1 MARRAAAKQSP
12 ESKKEQNRINQRAFR
27 KRQRQQFDEMRAQ
40 LASYE
45 ASRSHNSR
53 PQAHETKTDH
63 EVQDLPPTVLD
74 PPDTVQANGMPPSPV
89 QLPTQSDLVSY
100 GNDALDA
107 TASSEVVD
115 PGLICNALAI
125 EHDARSESQSMM
137 FNDVQLWSENS
148 SNIGSQLPQAEG
160 CSCLPDTSIDQT
172 GNVALTTPVD
182 GAGTAMYYPPPTNNP
197 DPLASVTADFV
208 NAQHSAF
215 RSAEWYAKAAEV
227 GITVA
232 KIRYNAWLASSSL
245 WPQYPLDDSVVNS
258 VSSTVGM
265 AGPGN
270 FASDLT
276 SAASAPQP
284 LSYLHAYNQGMS
296 QVW

>member
-1 MARRAAAKQSP
+1 
-12 ESKKEQNRINQRAFR
+12 
-27 KRQRQQFDEMRAQ
+27 MRAQ

-53 PQAHETKTDH
+53 PQALETKTDH
-63 EVQDLPPTVLD
+63 EVHDLPPTVLD
-74 PPDTVQANGMPPSPV
+74 PPETVQVNGVPPSPV
-89 QLPTQSDLVSY
+89 QLPTQSDLVSS

-115 PGLICNALAI
+115 PGLICNALAT

-137 FNDVQLWSENS
+137 FNDVQLWSRNS
-148 SNIGSQLPQAEG
+148 SNSISQLPQTDG
-160 CSCLPDTSIDQT
+160 CSCPPDTSIDQT
-172 GNVALTTPVD
+172 GNVALAAPVD
-182 GAGTAMYYPPPTNNP
+182 GTETAMYYPPPVNNP
-197 DPLASVTADFV
+197 DPLASVTAEFV
-208 NAQHSAF
+208 NAQHSAL

-258 VSSTVGM
+258 VSSSVGV

-284 LSYLHAYNQGMS
+284 LGYLHAYNQGMS